1 MVLKY
6 SFKVYY
12 DVDEKNKILKIKFSI
27 YICQTI

>member
-12 DVDEKNKILKIKFSI
+12 DVDEKNKILKIKVSI